1 MGDVPSMEERW
12 LTYAEVGE
20 LLGISTGAARQ
31 LARRHKW
38 PRRTPNEYGA
48 MARVLVPEDRIP
60 QTTSVARTPDS
71 RDTNEYTVP
80 PCAPTQDARMSDGR
94 DTAGEH
100 SLDVRGTDQIA
111 VQVNNQESV
120 LRTTLDV
127 LHTALSTA
135 NERAD
140 RAEKRTEIAERRID
154 ELHAALGI
162 KDEE

>member
-60 QTTSVARTPDS
+60 QTTGVARTPDGQG
-71 RDTNEYTVP
+71 TNAYAVP
-80 PCAPTQDARMSDGR
+80 PCAPAQDTQTANGR
-94 DTAGEH
+94 DTARER
-100 SLDVRGTDQIA
+100 LPDVRDTDQ
-111 VQVNNQESV
+111 
-120 LRTTLDV
+120 
-127 LHTALSTA
+127 
-135 NERAD
+135 
-140 RAEKRTEIAERRID
+140 
-154 ELHAALGI
+154 
-162 KDEE
+162 